1 MKQIHILKTVKGWTA
16 KCNSASADLISGANK
31 NLVVKEAVGLAK
43 RFYGKAVLFIH
54 GLDGRILE
62 QRDI

>member
-16 KCNSASADLISGANK
+16 KCSSAPADLIAGEDK
-31 NLVVKEAVGLAK
+31 NDVVKGAVSLAK
-43 RFYGKAVLFIH
+43 RLYGKAVLFIH